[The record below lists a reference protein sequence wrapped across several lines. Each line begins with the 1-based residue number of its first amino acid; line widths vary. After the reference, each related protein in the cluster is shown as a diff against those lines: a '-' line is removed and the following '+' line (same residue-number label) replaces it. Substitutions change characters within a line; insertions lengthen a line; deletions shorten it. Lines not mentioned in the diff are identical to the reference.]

1 MGLRF
6 RNSLRLAP
14 GVRLNL
20 GKRATS
26 LSIDG
31 KGLTLNVG
39 KKGARSKARSL
50 GRRASYSLHR
60 AYSTKGRVPAQNSG
74 SQNPVLAIGLVFL
87 AVLSV
92 VVMAMSGR

>member
-6 RNSLRLAP
+6 RKRLKAAP

-26 LSIDG
+26 LSIDA
-31 KGLTLNVG
+31 KGLTLNV
-39 KKGARSKARSL
+39 A
-50 GRRASYSLHR
+50 GRRGRGGSYSR
-60 AYSTKGRVPAQNSG
+60 YTAYSGRGGVQPQNSG
-74 SQNPVLAIGLVFL
+74 SQNPALAIGLVLL

-92 VVMAMSGR
+92 VAMAMFGR

>member
-6 RNSLRLAP
+6 RKSLKLAP

-20 GKRATS
+20 AKRATS

-31 KGLTLNVG
+31 KGLTLNLKRGVRTKVG
-39 KKGARSKARSL
+39 RL

-60 AYSTKGRVPAQNSG
+60 AYTTKAGVQPQDSG
-74 SQNPVLAIGLVFL
+74 SQNPMLAIGLVFL

-92 VVMAMSGR
+92 VAMVAW